1 MLAANSLALW
11 SKGHAVEQAPCELLM
26 DAPCGDLWSAGILV
40 ALVGL
45 IEEQN
50 WTGRSRM
57 SAVFAG
63 L

>member
-1 MLAANSLALW
+1 MRVAN
-11 SKGHAVEQAPCELLM
+11 